1 LLYFRFY
8 NVTSRL
14 LISQMKN
21 FLRRLKFYGFGF
33 GIGIIF
39 VFFFFQ
45 NRGCTWLPSNR
56 VKNTILGRVLVT
68 SDKDKQLFKSKGI
81 TEDEVVQF
89 LNDGDVDFG
98 KSKKNG
104 NPKVYSVTKEVN
116 GKEVE
121 LWFTIPTDAY
131 IAEVKWPKGSVFGVK
146 NTTEGMGTMLHF
158 PNVESIVYLDSNK
171 RLTCQQDKLGL
182 IAPKEI
188 VKRMKKTG
196 KIDFSKS
203 KLKADQPKQYILFT
217 TKKGVEVAAE
227 TYWYQEHIQFTE
239 FLLKDT
245 LDCGGY

>member
-1 LLYFRFY
+1 
-8 NVTSRL
+8 
-14 LISQMKN
+14 MKN

-68 SDKDKQLFKSKGI
+68 SDKDKQLFNSKGL
-81 TEDEVVQF
+81 TEVEVVAF

-98 KSKKNG
+98 KSKKEG

-116 GKEVE
+116 GKDVE

-131 IAEVKWPKGSVFGVK
+131 IAEVKWPKGSIFKTK

-158 PNVESIVYLDSNK
+158 PNVESIVFLDSNK

-182 IAPKEI
+182 ISPKEI
-188 VKRMKKTG
+188 VNRMKKNG

-203 KLKADQPKQYILFT
+203 KLKSQPQPKQYILFT

-245 LDCGGY
+245 LDCSEY

>member
-1 LLYFRFY
+1 
-8 NVTSRL
+8 
-14 LISQMKN
+14 MKN

-68 SDKDKQLFKSKGI
+68 SDKDKQLFHSKGLN
-81 TEDEVVQF
+81 EDEVVAF

-98 KSKKNG
+98 KSKKEG
-104 NPKVYSVTKEVN
+104 NPKVYSVTKEIN
-116 GKEVE
+116 GKDVE
-121 LWFTIPTDAY
+121 LWFTIPADAY
-131 IAEVKWPKGSVFGVK
+131 IAEVKWPKGSIFKTK

-158 PNVESIVYLDSNK
+158 PNVESIVFLDSNK

-182 IAPKEI
+182 ISPKEI
-188 VKRMKKTG
+188 VNRMKKNG

-203 KLKADQPKQYILFT
+203 KLKSQPQPKQYILFT

-245 LDCGGY
+245 LDCSEY

>member
-1 LLYFRFY
+1 MLYFRFY
-8 NVTSRL
+8 NVTSWL